1 MAATEAGFREYL
13 RLPEENR
20 ENLALYLNAARSKS
34 RAAGIPEFQDNGH
47 YELFLYTLAGIS
59 PPIEPSTVFL
69 GLTLGASL
77 CLPKVRPAK

>member
-34 RAAGIPEFQDNGH
+34 RAAGIPEFQDNAH
-47 YELFLYTLAGIS
+47 YELLL
-59 PPIEPSTVFL
+59 
-69 GLTLGASL
+69 
-77 CLPKVRPAK
+77 